1 MPVVPATNAN
11 GLQKAPQISQNNKP
25 EGEEMNREQ
34 LIKLVFNQSA
44 NKFKYEIALQNNF
57 PKVIY
62 KERYFKYFF
71 LLIEK
76 YSISFEIALLDINTK
91 QKVRNMNRIPL
102 DVAIYTSETPPKL
115 IKNNTIG
122 FSEIKIF
129 FIIIK
134 RK

>member
-1 MPVVPATNAN
+1 
-11 GLQKAPQISQNNKP
+11 
-25 EGEEMNREQ
+25 MNREQ
-34 LIKLVFNQSA
+34 LIKLVFNQSS
-44 NKFKYEIALQNNF
+44 NKFKYEIVLQNNF

-71 LLIEK
+71 ILIEK

-91 QKVRNMNRIPL
+91 QKVRNVNRIPL